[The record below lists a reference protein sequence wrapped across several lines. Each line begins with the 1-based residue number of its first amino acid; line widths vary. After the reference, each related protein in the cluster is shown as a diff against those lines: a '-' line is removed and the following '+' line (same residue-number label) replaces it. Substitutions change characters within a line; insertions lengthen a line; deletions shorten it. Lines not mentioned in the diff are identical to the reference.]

1 MPTKTEKKTLPRE
14 RALSAIERLNKN
26 ASYDDIMYKMY
37 VLQKIEKGEQ
47 DIREGKVYTEKEAPQ
62 TPGKVAEVI

>member
-1 MPTKTEKKTLPRE
+1 MLTKPHPKSLPRE
-14 RALSAIERLNKN
+14 RALSAIERLNKH

-47 DIREGKVYTEKEAPQ
+47 DIRDGKLYSEKEAR
-62 TPGKVAEVI
+62 KRLAKWLK

>member
-1 MPTKTEKKTLPRE
+1 MLTKPVPKTLPRDQ
-14 RALSAIERLNKN
+14 ALSAIERLNKH

-47 DIREGKVYTEKEAPQ
+47 DIVGGKVYSEKEAR
-62 TPGKVAEVI
+62 KRLAKWLK